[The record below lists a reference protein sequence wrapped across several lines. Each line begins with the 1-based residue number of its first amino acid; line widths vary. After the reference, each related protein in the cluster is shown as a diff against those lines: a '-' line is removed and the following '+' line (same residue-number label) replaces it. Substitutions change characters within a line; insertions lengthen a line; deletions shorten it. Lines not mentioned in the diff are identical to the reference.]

1 MDRLLKVAQ
10 KSFRRLALVALLL
23 GGLAVPVGEA
33 KADDTAIVPWVCGV
47 SQRAGGFCPQ
57 TVSCGWFFNCPL
69 VSNVGTLCFCG

>member
-1 MDRLLKVAQ
+1 MDWLLKAAQ

-47 SQRAGGFCPQ
+47 APNATAICPQ
-57 TVSCGWFFNCPL
+57 TVSCGWFFLCPL
-69 VSNVGTLCFCG
+69 TPTVGTVCFCG